1 MTITKRRAKQIRK
14 ARDKAVRTGEAKD
27 LKEYLDM
34 RKDSPQIEPVV
45 RTYF

>member
-1 MTITKRRAKQIRK
+1 MTGKKRRAKQIRK

>member
-27 LKEYLDM
+27 LKAYLDM
-34 RKDSPQIEPVV
+34 RTE
-45 RTYF
+45 